1 MITNRAGDGCPAEI
15 PGLEIPEDS
24 LTISR
29 HVSTDVTPVR
39 VSSWQMVN
47 NTGQNSWRGLA
58 PTSSVNDRD
67 AHREDVWQI
76 LSGMGL
82 VPKSHIVLGREL
94 LESPSKTS
102 FERLVLAG
110 FHPLQDKHLLR
121 IRKLIPQVASVDMR
135 LDHFYEKRRN
145 ELVSPTVENSSRN
158 ADLVKY
164 WQRDQAHLV
173 HLLPRFG
180 FNWTAALEMATIA
193 THIRG
198 KMDDLSSKITGV
210 EGHAQEVSRSR
221 EELLVLEAMVRMPVA
236 DYRLACSRLEEAL
249 VRQRQPNSPVPMR
262 IQF

>member
-1 MITNRAGDGCPAEI
+1 MAGKGWRAEI
-15 PGLEIPEDS
+15 PGLEILKDS

-29 HVSTDVTPVR
+29 HVPTDVTPVLI
-39 VSSWQMVN
+39 SSWHMSE
-47 NTGQNSWRGLA
+47 QNKVKIPGVVLPSTL
-58 PTSSVNDRD
+58 PVNDKD
-67 AHREDVWQI
+67 ARREDVWQI
-76 LSGMGL
+76 LYGMGF

-102 FERLVLAG
+102 FERVVLPG

-121 IRKLIPQVASVDMR
+121 IRKLIRQVASVDMR
-135 LDHFYEKRRN
+135 LDHFYERRRN
-145 ELVSPTVENSSRN
+145 ELVSTTVENSSKN

-164 WQRDQAHLV
+164 CQRDQAQLV

-193 THIRG
+193 THIRW
-198 KMDDLSSKITGV
+198 KMDALSSKITGV
-210 EGHAQEVSRSR
+210 EGHSQEICRSR
-221 EELLVLEAMVRMPVA
+221 EELLVLEAMVRMPLP

-249 VRQRQPNSPVPMR
+249 TRQRQPNSPVPMR

>member
-76 LSGMGL
+76 LYGMGL

-121 IRKLIPQVASVDMR
+121 IRKFIPQVASVDMR
-135 LDHFYEKRRN
+135 H
-145 ELVSPTVENSSRN
+145 STPTVPFRPISDTAPAAPKKFPDYSRN
-158 ADLVKY
+158 PVRTESEQCPICPGIRTVKS
-164 WQRDQAHLV
+164 
-173 HLLPRFG
+173 LPSVS
-180 FNWTAALEMATIA
+180 TPA
-193 THIRG
+193 RG
-198 KMDDLSSKITGV
+198 
-210 EGHAQEVSRSR
+210 
-221 EELLVLEAMVRMPVA
+221 
-236 DYRLACSRLEEAL
+236 
-249 VRQRQPNSPVPMR
+249 
-262 IQF
+262 